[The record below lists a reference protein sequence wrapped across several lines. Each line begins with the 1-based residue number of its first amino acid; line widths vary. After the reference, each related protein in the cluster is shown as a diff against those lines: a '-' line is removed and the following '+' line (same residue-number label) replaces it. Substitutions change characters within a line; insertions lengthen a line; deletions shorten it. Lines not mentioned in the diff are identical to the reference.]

1 MRCFVPLVNDAWIG
15 IGRLYP
21 IDESD
26 CIRDDVGDVRRIVT
40 WGRHSGRG
48 QQSEKGFLVTI

>member
-1 MRCFVPLVNDAWIG
+1 MRYFVPLVNDMWIE

-26 CIRDDVGDVRRIVT
+26 CIRDNVGDVRRAIT
-40 WGRHSGRG
+40 RGSHSGRG
-48 QQSEKGFLVTI
+48 QKSEKGFLVDL